1 MRMHKNILGGGHLL
15 GNNSRVARRHRCA
28 GAGRP
33 LLARGSRRALRFAS
47 APRVV
52 AAGTSFALVLLA
64 GALLFPTT
72 PEAVHAEET
81 GTKATLTINP
91 VLSLGLDS
99 AVTMSVQPTSTGEFT
114 SGSAEL
120 TVSTN
125 NETGYSLY
133 LSTANGKATLDSI
146 NPATTTAVQ
155 PVSGNVAA
163 DRFGA
168 NTWGYNLGKDAATDD
183 TTYQAVPTT
192 ATAPQATTA
201 GPTLGDGTLAADT
214 YNLNFGALINSDL
227 PSGTYTNTVTVSVV
241 ANPAYV
247 PNLTQISNMQD
258 MTTEICNASTVGQT
272 NRLTDTRD
280 GKLYWV
286 AKLADNQCWMTQNL
300 DFDIPAGGLTS
311 DDSDINNASGVWNSS
326 STYAPQATST
336 DINIMKNISPT
347 GTYSWDPGM
356 YVKTTPTDHNQ
367 YCGGVSGYNDP
378 RCAEVG
384 WTEVSSMTAMTEE
397 RTDGVVTDGNTYD
410 AHYLVGNFY
419 QWNAATAGSGGT
431 IVSGELNNFPADLET
446 NIVSAEDSICP
457 KGWELPKVWG
467 NTSFINLLSQYS
479 SDDNSNILT
488 GFTPETF
495 SGAINGGRIATSP
508 LYLQY
513 GGYPE
518 DEDGQL
524 WAAGALSHFWTSA
537 ASSDTSFALDLIFH
551 GIGISA
557 VDYLDRYEGSSVRC
571 LAR

>member
-1 MRMHKNILGGGHLL
+1 M
-15 GNNSRVARRHRCA
+15 VA
-28 GAGRP
+28 
-33 LLARGSRRALRFAS
+33 AS
-47 APRVV
+47 A
-52 AAGTSFALVLLA
+52 SLALVLLA
-64 GALLFPTT
+64 GALLFPAT
-72 PEAVHAEET
+72 PDAVHAEET

-163 DRFGA
+163 DGFGA
-168 NTWGYNLGKDAATDD
+168 NTWGYNLGKDAATDS

-241 ANPAYV
+241 TNPAYV

-300 DFDIPAGGLTS
+300 DFDLSTDTALTPDDSNVSANWTPAMSTQATLSSGDFTS
-311 DDSDINNASGVWNSS
+311 DTDGYNGVRSF
-326 STYAPQATST
+326 
-336 DINIMKNISPT
+336 
-347 GTYSWDPGM
+347 DPGM
-356 YVKTTPTDHNQ
+356 YANNNPTAWTDCNN
-367 YCGGVSGYNDP
+367 YWSGGSCSNWTNVSNMSP
-378 RCAEVG
+378 
-384 WTEVSSMTAMTEE
+384 MTEIRDE
-397 RTDGVVTDGNTYD
+397 STNIVDTNNNTYD
-410 AHYLVGNFY
+410 AHYLAGNYY
-419 QWNAATAGSGGT
+419 QFNAATAGTGAS
-431 IVSGELNNFPADLET
+431 VAT
-446 NIVSAEDSICP
+446 NGDNASSSICP
-457 KGWELPKVWG
+457 KGWKLPTSG
-467 NTSFINLLSQYS
+467 NSSLGSFGGLTSAYS
-479 SDDNSNILT
+479 ISSNSAGTTALT
-488 GFTPETF
+488 K
-495 SGAINGGRIATSP
+495 SP
-508 LYLQY
+508 LYFV
-513 GGYPE
+513 P
-518 DEDGQL
+518 
-524 WAAGALSHFWTSA
+524 AGRVISGSLDKAGSYSEYWSSTAFSIEYAYNLSFDSNTIYTSI
-537 ASSDTSFALDLIFH
+537 SF
-551 GIGISA
+551 S
-557 VDYLDRYEGSSVRC
+557 RYTGRTVRC

>member
-1 MRMHKNILGGGHLL
+1 M
-15 GNNSRVARRHRCA
+15 
-28 GAGRP
+28 
-33 LLARGSRRALRFAS
+33 
-47 APRVV
+47 
-52 AAGTSFALVLLA
+52 
-64 GALLFPTT
+64 LFPTT

-99 AVTMSVQPTSTGEFT
+99 AVTMSVQPTSTGGFT

-155 PVSGNVAA
+155 PVSGTVAA
-163 DRFGA
+163 DGFGA
-168 NTWGYNLGKDAATDD
+168 NTWGYNLDKDAATDS
-183 TTYQAVPTT
+183 TTYQAVPIT

-201 GPTLGDGTLAADT
+201 GPTLGDGTLAADI

-300 DFDIPAGGLTS
+300 DFDIPEGGLTS
-311 DDSDINNASGVWNSS
+311 ADSDVTSTWNSS
-326 STYAPQATST
+326 SAYPPTATST
-336 DINIMKNISPT
+336 TISSNSSNT
-347 GTYSWDPGM
+347 GTLSWDLGM
-356 YVKTTPTDHNQ
+356 YVKSDPDGYSS
-367 YCGGVSGYNDP
+367 YCDGVKGLSDSS
-378 RCAEVG
+378 CTSAG
-384 WTEVSSMTAMTEE
+384 WTDVSSMTPM
-397 RTDGVVTDGNTYD
+397 TDGTSNEVISGSTYN
-410 AHYLVGNFY
+410 AHYLVGNLY
-419 QWNAATAGSGGT
+419 QWNAATAGTGGT
-431 IVSGELNNFPADLET
+431 IT
-446 NIVSAEDSICP
+446 SAEATDSICP
-457 KGWELPKVWG
+457 KGWKLPTSNNSNPGSFGDLVGSLNSTTITQAPYYFNPSGNVDSGSSLWG
-467 NTSFINLLSQYS
+467 AGNRGYYWSSTAYS
-479 SDDNSNILT
+479 STSVAYFLFFGSGRVNPSGSNYRYI
-488 GFTPETF
+488 
-495 SGAINGGRIATSP
+495 
-508 LYLQY
+508 
-513 GGYPE
+513 
-518 DEDGQL
+518 
-524 WAAGALSHFWTSA
+524 
-537 ASSDTSFALDLIFH
+537 SF
-551 GIGISA
+551 
-557 VDYLDRYEGSSVRC
+557 SVRC

>member
-1 MRMHKNILGGGHLL
+1 MRMHKNILGGGGHLI
-15 GNNSRVARRHRCA
+15 
-28 GAGRP
+28 
-33 LLARGSRRALRFAS
+33 
-47 APRVV
+47 
-52 AAGTSFALVLLA
+52 GTSGALVGLLI
-64 GALLFPTT
+64 GEMRFPTT

-163 DRFGA
+163 DDFGA
-168 NTWGYNLGKDAATDD
+168 NTWGYNLDKGAATDSI
-183 TTYQAVPTT
+183 TYQAVPTT

-214 YNLNFGALINSDL
+214 YSLNFGALINSDL

-300 DFDIPAGGLTS
+300 DLDLGVKDGNTDTAVLTPADSDVSNNWMPPRSTEPAGTITS
-311 DDSDINNASGVWNSS
+311 AN
-326 STYAPQATST
+326 T
-336 DINIMKNISPT
+336 DT
-347 GTYSWDPGM
+347 ETYSWDLGM
-356 YVKTTPTDHNQ
+356 YVKSDPDGYSD
-367 YCGGVSGYNDP
+367 YCGSTSLKSLADSTC
-378 RCAEVG
+378 RDAG
-384 WTEVSSMTAMTEE
+384 WTDVSSMTPMA
-397 RTDGVVTDGNTYD
+397 DGASNEAISGSTYN
-410 AHYLVGNFY
+410 AHYLVGNLY
-419 QWNAATAGSGGT
+419 QWNAATAGTGG
-431 IVSGELNNFPADLET
+431 ADVVGRDAT
-446 NIVSAEDSICP
+446 DSICP
-457 KGWELPKVWG
+457 KGWQLP
-467 NTSFINLLSQYS
+467 TSN
-479 SDDNSNILT
+479 NSN
-488 GFTPETF
+488 
-495 SGAINGGRIATSP
+495 SGSFQALMTAYSISNNTAGSTAITQSP
-508 LYLQY
+508 LYFHPSGNVNWGSLRSAGSQGRY
-513 GGYPE
+513 WSSTAYSSASNAYDLAFESG
-518 DEDGQL
+518 
-524 WAAGALSHFWTSA
+524 AANPSN
-537 ASSDTSFALDLIFH
+537 
-551 GIGISA
+551 
-557 VDYLDRYEGSSVRC
+557 YLYRYRGFSVRC